1 MVFQVAIDGP
11 SASGKSS
18 IAKNVAKH
26 FNFVHINTGLMYR
39 AIAYK
44 TLKQKINLSNEAQ
57 IVNLIKETTLN
68 LTPDQKVFIDGQD
81 VSPYLKEVSLAAS
94 TISGHPLV
102 REQLVALQQDMARTV
117 NCVMD
122 GRDIG
127 TIVLPNADLKIFIT
141 ADVEERARR
150 RYCELDKDGVS
161 VVYHDV
167 LEDMKKRDYQDA
179 NRPVGPL
186 KQAKD
191 AIRIDTTGNT
201 FEKSVNF
208 IIDIIRQVYEER
220 KEL

>member
-44 TLKQKINLSNEAQ
+44 TLKQKIDLSNEAQ